1 MTEIPHMSTAQQ
13 VPAST
18 SPLERRFYPR
28 VTPRTATFIAFEENN
43 RALLLNVSENGLLVS
58 IPAVLP
64 RNFVARALV
73 SLNGLP
79 TPVRVSVRVIWVSE
93 GREQAG
99 IQLLDLSDHDRE
111 QIRKWGA
118 QQSAPSAPTG
128 VPSPCVTAEQPS
140 TTPSLAA
147 HARASF
153 GAAPLN
159 RPPGLAPPRR
169 RLVVR
174 TRSTSAAAG
183 IVTWA
188 VPIALVCFAAVFWM
202 RHGTPGNLLSRS
214 AENLQER
221 TAAPSPE
228 IPDNPQSPDA
238 PEPSA
243 AASHEP
249 SPPNS
254 DATSAS
260 SESAPP
266 RPSAPRHRAEPSPD
280 EDATALDGTSDDGS
294 DPQVSVLDTP
304 ATRRE
309 VPPTNSIPS
318 SAPTSQNNA
327 LSDVSRPAALTQF
340 DARND
345 LSRNHVVPDDDR
357 SKTVSNTPSSPAAGS
372 VPQATARAV
381 PNPAARQTLP
391 NPIRTN
397 EVFPSASTML
407 YSSPIIAS
415 TRPASSRRSD
425 ASVIQMDAP
434 GGQVVEI
441 RPNSRF
447 HSSFF
452 NLPGERVL
460 ESPSITMHIQRSVR
474 MPPAHGWWPF
484 NRNKK
489 VVVGELVSRVDPQGA
504 QLPVI
509 PGDTVRVNATV
520 SADGRIEN
528 VRPINGPASLVPAVV
543 KAIHE
548 WRYQPT
554 LLDNKPVETECYVVV
569 QFHSTGRVARQ

>member
-1 MTEIPHMSTAQQ
+1 MSTAQQ

-169 RLVVR
+169 RVVVR

-188 VPIALVCFAAVFWM
+188 VLAALVCFAAVSFL
-202 RHGTPGNLLSRS
+202 RHGTPGNLFSRS
-214 AENLQER
+214 TESLKDNAPAPPQE
-221 TAAPSPE
+221 PLSNPQ
-228 IPDNPQSPDA
+228 IPDV

-243 AASHEP
+243 AGSPADSL
-249 SPPNS
+249 PPNS
-254 DATSAS
+254 DAARA
-260 SESAPP
+260 ESAPLYAP
-266 RPSAPRHRAEPSPD
+266 APRRAVQSQDEPTAVN
-280 EDATALDGTSDDGS
+280 DAGNDTADLRVSSLDA
-294 DPQVSVLDTP
+294 PPARHQVSAINSTLSP
-304 ATRRE
+304 A
-309 VPPTNSIPS
+309 PAPQSDAPS
-318 SAPTSQNNA
+318 DLPQ
-327 LSDVSRPAALTQF
+327 AALTQP
-340 DARND
+340 ALRND
-345 LSRNHVVPDDDR
+345 PSRNSMVPTDEG
-357 SKTVSNTPSSPAAGS
+357 SKTDSSTNTSPTYGK
-372 VPQATARAV
+372 VPQAAVPKV

-391 NPIRTN
+391 NPIRPN

-484 NRNKK
+484 NRSKK
-489 VVVGELVSRVDPQGA
+489 VLVGELVSRVDPQGA
-504 QLPVI
+504 QLPVS

-569 QFHSTGRVARQ
+569 QFHSPGRVARP